1 MHVDQW
7 GEIHHPPDPEKG
19 KPLNPSQLGGT
30 EETGASIPS
39 GMVQKVARYG
49 TGKARN
55 REMAAFA
62 LQREP
67 RMYRSLSASMYDCCA
82 YLGLSYYPG
91 SQRSLVSSARTCK
104 KHLLCPVCAI
114 LRGGK
119 MLKRYQ
125 ERIEHLATLYDF
137 ELVTLTV
144 KNGPDL
150 WERFQHLKHA
160 FKRLRARGKKGH
172 GTWAPVAGAIWSTEF
187 TRSDEGWHPH
197 LHIIVAKPKGSEPF
211 RYGKGSDLA
220 LQWEALTGDS
230 YIVHAAP
237 INPDPEHLPAA
248 LCEVL
253 KYAVKFSDLTLAD
266 NLHAYETLKGKRLI
280 QSSGCFYG
288 MDLPEDAD
296 LVDDPLDEPSIEYF
310 FRYTSGGYTL
320 TDVHY
325 TNTLGRT
332 Q

>member
-1 MHVDQW
+1 MYVDQW
-7 GEIHHPPDPEKG
+7 GEIHPPPDPEKA
-19 KPLNPSQLGGT
+19 KPRNPQQLGGT
-30 EETGASIPS
+30 LETGVSIPS
-39 GMVQKVARYG
+39 GVVQKVARYG

-62 LQREP
+62 LQLEP
-67 RMYRSLSASMYDCCA
+67 RGNRRLAAAMYDCCSF
-82 YLGLSYYPG
+82 LGLSYYPG
-91 SQRSLVSSARTCK
+91 SQRSAVSSASTCK

-125 ERIEHLATLYDF
+125 ERIEHIAPQYDF

-144 KNGPDL
+144 KNGSDL

-160 FKRLRARGKKGH
+160 FKRLRVRGRDGY
-172 GTWAPVAGAIWSTEF
+172 GSWAPVAGAIWSTEF
-187 TRSDEGWHPH
+187 TRSAEGWHPH
-197 LHIIVAKPKGSEPF
+197 LHIVAAKPKGSEPF
-211 RYGKGSDLA
+211 RYGKGSALA
-220 LQWEALTGDS
+220 LDWESVTSDS
-230 YIVHAAP
+230 FIVHAAP

-253 KYAVKFSDLTLAD
+253 KYAVKFGDLSLED
-266 NLHAYETLKGKRLI
+266 NFHAYQTLRGKRLI

-288 MDLPEDAD
+288 LELPDDAE
-296 LVDDPLDEPSIEYF
+296 LTDDPLAEASIEYF
-310 FRYTSGGYTL
+310 FRYASTGYQL
-320 TDVHY
+320 INVHS
-325 TNTLGRT
+325 TNTPEGT